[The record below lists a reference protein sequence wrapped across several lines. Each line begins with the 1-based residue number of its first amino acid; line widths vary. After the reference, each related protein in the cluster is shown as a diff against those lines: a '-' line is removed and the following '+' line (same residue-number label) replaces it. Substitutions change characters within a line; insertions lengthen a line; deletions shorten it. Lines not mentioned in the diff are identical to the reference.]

1 MRTRTIGTF
10 VLLAL
15 IICVMFAVR
24 PSKAGAGGKGGQKF
38 RPTQIIVSMIP
49 GGKIDRLN
57 GRHGTRVVDRI
68 EGTDPYLL
76 ELPRGA
82 GVSEKLAGLT
92 SESELLVAGPNFDYQ
107 APEVLQTSQAFIDQT
122 SQAFIDQTS
131 QAFIDA
137 GVPVSYTSQPAVS
150 ALHLKEA
157 QSYTMGQG
165 VKVAVIDTGLDF
177 QHPLF
182 AGRIGW
188 PVHDFV
194 DGDEDPTDVGPGV
207 GYGHG
212 TFVAGLIALAAP
224 RATIMPL
231 RAFGSDGFGTSFN
244 IAKAIRYAADNGA
257 RVINMSFGMAEE
269 DPLVK
274 DAIVYASQRTYMVA
288 AAGND
293 NANSI
298 HFPASLGARTLSVTS
313 TANNDVKA
321 PFSNFDPNMNVSA
334 PGVSVYSAYPGKAW
348 AYWSGTSFST
358 ALVSGEA
365 ALLLS
370 LKPESTRTDL
380 NGVIKGSGTN
390 IDPVNPDHARQLG
403 RVRID
408 YEAAVLKQLN
418 LR

>member
-1 MRTRTIGTF
+1 MKARTIGTLL
-10 VLLAL
+10 LLAL
-15 IICVMFAVR
+15 TICTMFATR
-24 PSKAGAGGKGGQKF
+24 PSKAEPAGRGGQKF
-38 RPTQIIVSMIP
+38 KATQITVQLIP
-49 GGKIDRLN
+49 GGNIDRLN
-57 GRHGTRVVDRI
+57 GRHGTRVVEQI
-68 EGTDPYLL
+68 EGTDSYLL
-76 ELPRGA
+76 ELPN
-82 GVSEKLAGLT
+82 GVGVAEKLAGMIA
-92 SESELLVAGPNFDYQ
+92 ESDLLVAAPNFNYQ
-107 APEVLQTSQAFIDQT
+107 APEILQTSQAFIDQT

-131 QAFIDA
+131 QAFIDSQ
-137 GVPVSYTSQPAVS
+137 VPVSYTSQPAVS
-150 ALHLKEA
+150 ALHLNEA
-157 QSYTMGQG
+157 QSYTLGQG
-165 VKVAVIDTGLDF
+165 VKVAVIDTGIDF

-194 DGDEDPTDVGPGV
+194 DGDEDPTDVAPGA

-212 TFVAGLIALAAP
+212 TFVAGLIALSAP

-231 RAFGSDGFGTSFN
+231 RAFSADGFGTSFN

-274 DAIVYASQRTYMVA
+274 DAIVYASAKTYMVA

-293 NANSI
+293 NANYI

-313 TANNDVKA
+313 TAIGDIKA
-321 PFSNFDPNMNVSA
+321 PFSNFDSEMNVSA
-334 PGVSVYSAYPGKAW
+334 PGVAVYSAYPGKAW

-365 ALLLS
+365 ALLIS

-380 NGVIKGSGTN
+380 NSVIKASGTN
-390 IDPVNPDHARQLG
+390 IDLLNPIYARQLG
-403 RVRID
+403 KVRVD
-408 YEAAVLKQLN
+408 YQAAVLKQLN